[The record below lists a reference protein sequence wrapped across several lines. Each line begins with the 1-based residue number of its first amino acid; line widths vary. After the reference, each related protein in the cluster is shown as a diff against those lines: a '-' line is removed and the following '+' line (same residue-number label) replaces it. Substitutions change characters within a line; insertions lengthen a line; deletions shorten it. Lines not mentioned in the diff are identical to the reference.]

1 MTKIYNNKIQQFIHL
16 PKLTNTVLN
25 SGLYQRSM
33 VTSNTVSIIIYY
45 RCHSVQVL
53 LNWHFIVS
61 KMSTISIFLLY
72 VSCLCYLV
80 GLAVAI
86 CSLQRRNH
94 SMETCECKSIWWGSE
109 FLLQIMMQKLIEVA
123 TKLRM
128 LKHALATSL
137 MIE

>member
-1 MTKIYNNKIQQFIHL
+1 
-16 PKLTNTVLN
+16 
-25 SGLYQRSM
+25 M

-80 GLAVAI
+80 GLAVSAHFRGGI
-86 CSLQRRNH
+86 IQWRPVNARAFD
-94 SMETCECKSIWWGSE
+94 G
-109 FLLQIMMQKLIEVA
+109 EV
-123 TKLRM
+123 
-128 LKHALATSL
+128 SF
-137 MIE
+137 